1 MCSWA
6 WSPLKSH
13 NTQDRISLWVLDG
26 QPQSVPCPPAKGG
39 GIIST
44 LLTGTEANVD
54 PVASIVL
61 PSWWATPNLFCNWG
75 RASQPKNIQHGERL
89 GSMGEAQQRYACAC
103 FPPVLSESDFLARKA
118 HQGGSEAS
126 AIHHHQECGKITQVS
141 PKSVNPVMGPGWR
154 ALTSSRPQPQ
164 TFLK

>member
-13 NTQDRISLWVLDG
+13 NTQDRISLWMLDG

-44 LLTGTEANVD
+44 LLTETEANVD

-75 RASQPKNIQHGERL
+75 RASQPKKQPAWGEARQHGRGTAAWERHSSATL
-89 GSMGEAQQRYACAC
+89 ALASLLCSLSLISWPEKHIGEAVRLQR
-103 FPPVLSESDFLARKA
+103 FITTRNV
-118 HQGGSEAS
+118 
-126 AIHHHQECGKITQVS
+126 GK
-141 PKSVNPVMGPGWR
+141 
-154 ALTSSRPQPQ
+154 
-164 TFLK
+164 